1 MKTHVLTSSDDV
13 KIALH
18 DFLGTG
24 EPLLFLHGTGFPSL
38 SYIPLIKNFTKF
50 FSCYSLDLRGHGRSE
65 DSPTGY
71 AWQGFLDDVTTA
83 IQFINRPVY
92 IFAHSLGGALALRV
106 SLDFKEQIRAIYCYE
121 PIVFTDIISD
131 SDLNNYQLQLMKKI
145 QLKKE
150 SFISRDEI
158 YNRYAAR
165 GAFARLD
172 SECLKEYIN
181 HAFLE
186 DREGFHLR
194 TKPASEGLMYC
205 LGRCPDLLSRLGQIQ
220 VRTRLSAGL
229 LDIEGPAKYI
239 PEIQKLIP
247 NSTSKDFALL
257 SHLGP
262 LENPLSVAD
271 DVLRF
276 LLNNHI

>member
-1 MKTHVLTSSDDV
+1 MKTHVLTCADEV

-24 EPLLFLHGTGFPSL
+24 EPLLFLHGTGLPSL
-38 SYIPLIKNFTKF
+38 SYIPLIKNFTNF

-71 AWQGFLDDVTTA
+71 AWKGFIDDVTTA
-83 IQFINRPVY
+83 VQFINRPVH
-92 IFAHSLGGALALRV
+92 IFAHSLGGALALKV

-131 SDLNNYQLQLMKKI
+131 SNLDDHQLQLMKKI

-150 SFISRDEI
+150 TFTSRDEI
-158 YNRYAAR
+158 HDRYATR
-165 GAFARLD
+165 GAFSRLD
-172 SECLKEYIN
+172 PECLKEYIN

-186 DREGFHLR
+186 DNDGFHLR

-205 LGRCPDLLSRLGQIQ
+205 LGRCPDLFSRLDHIQ

-239 PEIQKLIP
+239 PELRKLIP
-247 NSTSKDFALL
+247 NSSSKDFATL

-262 LENPLSVAD
+262 LENPFAVAD
-271 DVLRF
+271 DALGF
-276 LLNNHI
+276 LLRN